1 MVGVLKFRFAVP
13 AGGGF
18 PVFSSQAFELLMV
31 GGISIPFS
39 NGLACLGKGICSI
52 PVSIK
57 NFHVQALQSLCSLM
71 LSADEEGDLGVF
83 PLA

>member
-18 PVFSSQAFELLMV
+18 PVFSSQALELLM
-31 GGISIPFS
+31 
-39 NGLACLGKGICSI
+39 ACLGKGICSI